1 MRADWYPGIQ
11 AFCSHWRHAPM
22 LQQTLDTLEREF
34 AADSDASIDAAK
46 ALVECACRLLV
57 EELDDPAAPLK
68 PAKSDIPLAEL
79 LGLATRMLDLG
90 EVRDRAFA
98 TLIKEHNR
106 LADALRVLRNEAGTV
121 SHGKD
126 GFIRELSVH
135 HRRAALL
142 AADAIVT
149 FLHEAYLERDPDP
162 VLTLEPIERFAKS
175 NAIIDE
181 HTAIVAEA
189 DADEDGILRAR
200 VLLPNED
207 EIPLSV
213 EPSRLLFGVDREAY
227 KLALNACRDA
237 VTSRLPVDEGVA

>member
-1 MRADWYPGIQ
+1 MSADWYPGIQ

-34 AADSDASIDAAK
+34 ADDSDASIDAAK

-90 EVRDRAFA
+90 EVRDRAFP

-126 GFIRELSVH
+126 GFIRKLSVH

-162 VLTLEPIERFAKS
+162 VLTLEPFERFAES
-175 NAIIDE
+175 NATIDE
-181 HTAIVAEA
+181 YAAIIAE
-189 DADEDGILRAR
+189 ADEDGILRAR
-200 VLLPNED
+200 VLLPNNE
-207 EIPLSV
+207 EISLSV
-213 EPSRLLFGVDREAY
+213 EPSRLLFGVDPEAY

-237 VTSRLPVDEGVA
+237 AASKSLVDEEAA

>member
-1 MRADWYPGIQ
+1 MSADWYPCIQ

-34 AADSDASIDAAK
+34 ADDSDASIDASK

-106 LADALRVLRNEAGTV
+106 LADALRVLRNEAGIV

-126 GFIRELSVH
+126 GFIRKLSVH
-135 HRRAALL
+135 HRRVALL

-162 VLTLEPIERFAKS
+162 VLTLEPFERFAKS
-175 NAIIDE
+175 NATIDE
-181 HTAIVAEA
+181 YAAIIAE
-189 DADEDGILRAR
+189 ADEDGILRAR
-200 VLLPNED
+200 VLLPND
-207 EIPLSV
+207 EEISLSV

-237 VTSRLPVDEGVA
+237 AASKLSVDEEAA